1 MNGIIFKFSIQKK
14 TIIEKKGLKSRFN
27 KLKTN
32 RKIEA
37 LTPIILTITLNVNDL
52 ITSVKKQRLN
62 FKKQEIYFKCKD
74 TNR

>member
-1 MNGIIFKFSIQKK
+1 M
-14 TIIEKKGLKSRFN
+14 
-27 KLKTN
+27 
-32 RKIEA
+32 KIVD
-37 LTPIILTITLNVNDL
+37 LTPIILTITLNVNNL